1 MWGQLP
7 GLLPLLL
14 VGVMLGCATPTAR
27 EAAPAAPATSAP
39 AAAATSAPAAATGAA
54 QSPGAAAAPAP
65 AGGNAPAPAA
75 GQATP
80 LNPPRSVRIANA
92 GLAAQGPTYLAI
104 ERGYLKELGLE
115 AEVVELTSTNDMVAL
130 LNSGQLDA
138 GFQAINPAAF
148 NAAARGVGVRMVADH
163 GSNLPG
169 RSTPSLAI
177 RTDILEQRPWMGNY
191 AILKGM
197 KMAVSSLGTL
207 SERQVELML
216 RRAGLQP
223 TDVEL
228 VPLPFPDM
236 AVAFSN
242 KVIEAGVFNEPWA
255 TQLEQQGVI
264 RKVIYTDDIDPNGP
278 VAGVLFGESF
288 AQNTPAARNYLV
300 AYLKGVRDYWD
311 AYDGRLDFQIVVDVL
326 KKYTPVKDEALIR
339 KIPPTGQNPAGYF
352 DLQKLAE
359 VQDWFVAKG
368 LVNQHVELDKVVDHS
383 FADYANSVLGPYTP
397 VENPR
402 RPN

>member
-1 MWGQLP
+1 
-7 GLLPLLL
+7 
-14 VGVMLGCATPTAR
+14 V
-27 EAAPAAPATSAP
+27 
-39 AAAATSAPAAATGAA
+39 
-54 QSPGAAAAPAP
+54 
-65 AGGNAPAPAA
+65 
-75 GQATP
+75 QATP
-80 LNPPRSVRIANA
+80 LNPPRTVRIANA

-115 AEVVELTSTNDMVAL
+115 PEIVELTSTNDMVPL
-130 LNSGQLDA
+130 LNSGQLDV

-177 RTDILEQRPWMGNY
+177 RTDVLEQHPWTGSY

-216 RRAGLQP
+216 RRAGLQL
-223 TDVEL
+223 TDIDI

-242 KVIEAGVFNEPWA
+242 KAIDAGVFNEPWA

-264 RKVIYTDDIDPNGP
+264 KKVVYTDDIDPNGP

-326 KKYTPVKDEALIR
+326 KKHTPVKDEALIR

-352 DLQKLAE
+352 ELQKLAE
-359 VQDWFVAKG
+359 VQDWFVAKS
-368 LVNQHVELDKVVDHS
+368 LVTQHVELDKVVDHS

-402 RPN
+402 RPS